1 MVRRCPAAARYPLCV
16 DRPQRI
22 LVVRLS
28 HLGDVVQTLPLFHA
42 LRERFPAARIGWA
55 VETRF
60 CGILDG
66 LPGLDTLIRF
76 DRAGGVRA
84 FAAGLRA
91 VRAFAPDLAIDAQA
105 NWKSAAV
112 LRASAARRRVGP
124 APADWRERFAHLLAN
139 EHAAELAQREHHAQ
153 ERVLALARHVC
164 GEFVVRRDPA
174 LSPAESAHGRALFD
188 AALLAARAPHGRRA
202 ALFQVS
208 PAGDVRTPPDELLV
222 ASALELARAGHP
234 LVLTSAPREAER
246 TRALAARIARD
257 SSGAAAAAGDVHVAT
272 RCEPESLRDFA
283 AWLTAAAQDGAVF
296 VSADSGPLHLAGAVG
311 LPCVCLS
318 GPFDWR
324 LTGPWPVA
332 NATAS
337 PHRALV
343 AAPPLDCA
351 PCARRWCTR
360 NGGRVC
366 LEALDANDVAR
377 AAQAAART

>member
-1 MVRRCPAAARYPLCV
+1 MVRRCPTAARYPLCV

-42 LRERFPAARIGWA
+42 LRERFPAAHIGWA

-60 CGILDG
+60 CGLLEG
-66 LPGLDTLIRF
+66 LPGLDALIRF

-91 VRAFAPDLAIDAQA
+91 ARAFAPDLAIDAQA

-112 LRASAARRRVGP
+112 LRASGARRRVGP
-124 APADWRERFAHLLAN
+124 APADWRERLAYLLAN
-139 EHAAELAQREHHAQ
+139 EHAAELAHRAHHAQ

-164 GEFVVRRDPA
+164 GEFAVRRDPA
-174 LSPAESAHGRALFD
+174 LSPAEKAHGSAVFTAL
-188 AALLAARAPHGRRA
+188 APPGRRV

-222 ASALELARAGHP
+222 TSALELARAGQP
-234 LVLTSAPREAER
+234 IVLTSAPREAER
-246 TRALAARIARD
+246 TRALAAHIADRAAHAAD
-257 SSGAAAAAGDVHVAT
+257 GASTVHVAT
-272 RCEPESLRDFA
+272 RCEPESLRSFA
-283 AWLTAAAQDGAVF
+283 AWLAAAAERGAVL
-296 VSADSGPLHLAGAVG
+296 VSADSGPLHLASAVG

-324 LTGPWPVA
+324 LTGPWPLA

-351 PCARRWCTR
+351 PCARRSCTR
-360 NGGRVC
+360 SGGRVC
-366 LEALDANDVAR
+366 LEALSADDVAH
-377 AAQAAART
+377 AARSAGQT